1 MKMKEP
7 SFTQQII
14 GAILDFAHNWTGIS
28 LTNDT
33 DRQQEVYN
41 RYKKQ
46 VDKLLSQGRRR
57 IEDLQSIITAITTDL
72 LGPSKA
78 SEIVAKAK
86 ASLTS
91 KLNQYQAR
99 QDLASDYANILLDKA
114 ANETFTTADKVRGE
128 PNRQEEQLQNYLKEV
143 HNNVQ
148 EVPQVEQTV

>member
-1 MKMKEP
+1 MKEP

-28 LTNDT
+28 ITNDT

-46 VDKLLSQGRRR
+46 VDALLSQGRKR
-57 IEDLQSIITAITTDL
+57 IEDLQSIITSITTDL
-72 LGPSKA
+72 LGPSRA
-78 SEIVAKAK
+78 NEIVAKAK
-86 ASLTS
+86 DSLTK

-99 QDLASDYANILLDKA
+99 QDLANDYANILLDKA
-114 ANETFTTADKVRGE
+114 ANETFTTADLVRNE
-128 PNRQEEQLQNYLKEV
+128 PSRQEEQLQKYLKEV
-143 HNNVQ
+143 HDNVQ